1 MYVPEVSS
9 MFPHVDIKRVFPF
22 GNISTLSAHKVL
34 VICVSQ
40 HMFGEVGHI
49 AAPKVTQTTLVRL
62 LTY

>member
-1 MYVPEVSS
+1 

-22 GNISTLSAHKVL
+22 GNISTLSAHVVL

-49 AAPKVTQTTLVRL
+49 AAPKATQTTLVRL